1 MKLLKKTLAGI
12 LAITAISACAIVPAS
27 AASKSGSLNDLIY
40 YTVELKKPLL
50 FGDAKGSSN
59 FTFAVDSHNWI
70 KEGINGSSYIRII
83 ANDYGFSDSKHAR
96 VAKGTNYANT
106 GDLKA
111 TGYRSGVK
119 SWHNGSICYRGTNRL
134 MMELPSEINL
144 SL

>member
-1 MKLLKKTLAGI
+1 MKSFKKVLAGA
-12 LAITAISACAIVPAS
+12 LAVATIATCAVMPAS

-40 YTVELKKPLL
+40 YTVELKKPFL

-59 FTFAVDSHNWI
+59 FTFYVDYEWI
-70 KEGINGSSYIRII
+70 QEGINGSSYIRMI

-106 GDLKA
+106 GDLKS
-111 TGYRSGVK
+111 TGYRTGVK
-119 SWHNGSICYRGTNRL
+119 SWHNGSICYRGTSNL

-144 SL
+144 SV